1 MSTYVPISCSFYDE
15 LEAAAVK
22 KVYSKIVYKE
32 NSEKKVIEGY
42 VIDFKNINKEEF
54 MILKDGTSIRLDMII
69 SFNDLKP
76 QDKDYC

>member
-1 MSTYVPISCSFYDE
+1 MSKYIPISCSFYDE

-22 KVYSKIVYKE
+22 KVYSKIVYKH
-32 NSEKKVIEGY
+32 NDEKRIIEGY
-42 VIDFKNINKEEF
+42 VVDFKNINKEEF

-69 SFNDLKP
+69 RFNDLTP